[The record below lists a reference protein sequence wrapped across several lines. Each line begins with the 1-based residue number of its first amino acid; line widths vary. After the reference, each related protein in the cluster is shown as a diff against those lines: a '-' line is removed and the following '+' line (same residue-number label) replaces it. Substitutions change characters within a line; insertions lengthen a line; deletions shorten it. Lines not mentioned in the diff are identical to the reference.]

1 MIGWAG
7 LGILLTDKAEE
18 RFGLVPTEKDREELE
33 RVLPRVRRVDD

>member
-7 LGILLTDKAEE
+7 LGLLLTDKAEE

-33 RVLPRVRRVDD
+33 RVVPRVRRVDD